1 MIDVI
6 GYYVHHLGSGHVNRA
21 AAIAA
26 RTETTVAA
34 FSTSPPPVDWSGPW
48 ITLPDDAVV
57 PDQSLADVTA
67 GDTLHW
73 APRRHEGLRTRMGI
87 MGNHLARGNIRLMVV
102 DVSVEVSIF
111 ARLYGIPVVVVG
123 QPGDRSD
130 RPHRLA
136 YDMAERLLAPW
147 PECATSTWP
156 RRWQEKTVYLGAFS
170 RFDDRAA
177 VQGGSGRRIA
187 VMWGS
192 GGLDIGVDDI
202 RSAAK
207 ATPDWQWDVLGQSV
221 TGADLPNLV
230 WHGWVDDVWSRLTAA
245 DIVVTHA
252 GQNAIAEV
260 AAARRPAIVVPQT
273 RPHDEQHATAAALRG
288 SGIGVVANA
297 WPQPEEWPHLLHRAM
312 TVGGAGWS
320 RWSPG
325 DGARRAAALLDALA
339 A

>member
-1 MIDVI
+1 MI

-34 FSTSPPPVDWSGPW
+34 FSTSPPPVDWAGPW
-48 ITLPDDAVV
+48 IALPDDAAV
-57 PDQSLADVTA
+57 PDQLLSDVTA
-67 GDTLHW
+67 GGTLHW

-87 MGNHLARGNIRLMVV
+87 LGDHLARGEIRLMVV
-102 DVSVEVSIF
+102 DVSVEVSMF
-111 ARLYGIPVVVVG
+111 ARLYGIPVIVVG

-130 RPHRLA
+130 RPHRVA

-147 PECATSTWP
+147 PEFVASNWP
-156 RRWQEKTVYLGAFS
+156 KRWQEKTVHLGAFS

-177 VQGGSGRRIA
+177 VRTESGRRIV

-192 GGLDIGVDDI
+192 GGLDIGIDDI
-202 RSAAK
+202 RRAAK
-207 ATPDWQWDVLGQSV
+207 ANPDWQWDVLGPSV
-221 TGADLPNLV
+221 TGAGLPNLV
-230 WHGWVDDVWSRLTAA
+230 WHGWVDDVWSRLGAA

-260 AAARRPAIVVPQT
+260 AAARRPAIVVPQN
-273 RPHDEQHATAAALRG
+273 RPHDEQHATATALHD
-288 SGIGVVANA
+288 SGIGVVATT
-297 WPQPEEWPHLLHRAM
+297 WPQPEEWPSLLDRAIA
-312 TVGGAGWS
+312 VGGAGWS

-325 DGARRAAALLDALA
+325 DGAQRAATVLDELA

>member
-1 MIDVI
+1 VI

-26 RTETTVAA
+26 RTETTIAA
-34 FSTSPPPVDWSGPW
+34 FSTSPAPINWSGPW
-48 ITLPDDAVV
+48 ITLPDDSTVS
-57 PDQSLADVTA
+57 DQSMADVTA
-67 GDTLHW
+67 GGTLHW
-73 APRRHEGLRTRMGI
+73 VPRRHEGLRTRMGI
-87 MGNHLARGNIRLMVV
+87 MGNHLASGDIRLMVV

-130 RPHRLA
+130 RSHRLA

-147 PECATSTWP
+147 PEFATTWP
-156 RRWQEKTVYLGAFS
+156 RRWQRKTDYLGAFS
-170 RFDDRAA
+170 RFDDRPATQA
-177 VQGGSGRRIA
+177 GSGHRIT

-207 ATPDWQWDVLGQSV
+207 ATPDWQWNILGPSV
-221 TGADLPNLV
+221 TGASLPNLS
-230 WHGWVDDVWSRLTAA
+230 WHGWVDDVWSQLMAA

-260 AAARRPAIVVPQT
+260 AASRRPAIVIPQT
-273 RPHDEQHATAAALRG
+273 RPHNEQHATAAALRG
-288 SGIGVVANA
+288 CEIGVVADT
-297 WPQPEEWPHLLHRAM
+297 WPQPEEWPPLLDRAM
-312 TVGGAGWS
+312 TMGGVEWS

-325 DGARRAAALLDALA
+325 DGAQRAASVLDALA